1 MSTFHVAHTAVCE
14 LRVSVRRALKSL
26 RLFPNSSFFLRQPG
40 CCCGTRERGCSAST
54 ATLIGGMKSGR
65 HVFHLLVPTVPLSL
79 LIESVCWC
87 CSGHIFCFSAF
98 RSLSMQS
105 QRALPQEDLNQLDD
119 YNKATIAAHLHK
131 RFKVQRPYTS
141 LGNIVVAVNPFEWL
155 DLYDDDLGLAYQE
168 PGRRDLPAHIYK
180 STAAAYR

>member
-1 MSTFHVAHTAVCE
+1 MLLGSRTGVA
-14 LRVSVRRALKSL
+14 S
-26 RLFPNSSFFLRQPG
+26 
-40 CCCGTRERGCSAST
+40 CCPLLSQTQGTE
-54 ATLIGGMKSGR
+54 
-65 HVFHLLVPTVPLSL
+65 PT
-79 LIESVCWC
+79 
-87 CSGHIFCFSAF
+87 
-98 RSLSMQS
+98 
-105 QRALPQEDLNQLDD
+105 EDLNQLDD

>member
-1 MSTFHVAHTAVCE
+1 MNVFVGVAPATYI
-14 LRVSVRRALKSL
+14 SL
-26 RLFPNSSFFLRQPG
+26 S
-40 CCCGTRERGCSAST
+40 
-54 ATLIGGMKSGR
+54 
-65 HVFHLLVPTVPLSL
+65 VPLCAPISS
-79 LIESVCWC
+79 ITTT
-87 CSGHIFCFSAF
+87 
-98 RSLSMQS
+98 
-105 QRALPQEDLNQLDD
+105 QRAVPQEDLNQLDD